1 MKKKYLALAIAGL
14 ASAPFALAQSNV
26 TIYGKLNLGFD
37 RYKAEG
43 ATAGSAFDLDSRS
56 RLMDNSSRI
65 GFRGTEDLGN
75 GLKAL
80 FQIESGFNADA
91 SAGAVGAS
99 TGTLGSRP
107 TFVGLQ
113 GNWGTVLV
121 GRQDVYYGN
130 GKLDEPNRLGL
141 MPNAFENA
149 AAGRNAIAADGSLLP
164 GGRDG
169 RMTGALART
178 DNVLTYIT
186 PSYEGFSGKI
196 QYATPTG
203 EATPAGSSAKDS
215 AWALNLTYDNGPWYA
230 QVDWMRR
237 EDTVLAWDGSAA
249 ATANGNKVEA
259 WKAGLAYAFPTDTHV
274 GFVWEELKNT
284 TGNGAAL
291 LANATNP
298 ERKRKSWALNV
309 VQGFGNAKAYLKYGR
324 LDDVEGAAGGGTDTS
339 ARQWALGVSYS
350 LSKRTALNAFY
361 SKISND
367 RNADY
372 QFITYNGGAAGSNT
386 TPAAALGADPTS
398 FGVGLVHSF

>member
-1 MKKKYLALAIAGL
+1 MKKKYLALAIASL

-26 TIYGKLNLGFD
+26 TIYGKMNLGFD

-149 AAGRNAIAADGSLLP
+149 AAGRNAITADGSLLA

-178 DNVLTYIT
+178 DNVLTYVT
-186 PSYEGFSGKI
+186 PSYSGFNGKI
-196 QYATPTG
+196 QYAIPTG
-203 EATPAGSSAKDS
+203 EATPAGSSVKDS

-237 EDTVLAWDGSAA
+237 EDTILAWDGSAA

-259 WKAGLAYAFPTDTHV
+259 WKIGLAYAFPTDTHL

-284 TGNGAAL
+284 TGNGALL
-291 LANATNP
+291 LANTTNP
-298 ERKRKSWALNV
+298 ERKRTSWALNV

-324 LDDVEGAAGGGTDTS
+324 LDDVEGAVGGGTDTS
-339 ARQWALGVSYS
+339 ARQWALGLSYS

-361 SKISND
+361 TKISND

-372 QFITYNGGAAGSNT
+372 QFIAYNGGAGGSNT
-386 TPAAALGADPTS
+386 TPAAALGADPTA